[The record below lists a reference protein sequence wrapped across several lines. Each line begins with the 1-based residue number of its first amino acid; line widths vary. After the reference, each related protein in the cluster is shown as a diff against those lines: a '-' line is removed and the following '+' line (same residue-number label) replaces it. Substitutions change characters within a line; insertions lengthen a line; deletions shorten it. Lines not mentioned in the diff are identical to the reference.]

1 MKLSEF
7 HAFKTQKKRLEWG
20 NIQVF
25 FSAFLFAIIIA
36 QTVIAINNYFTYTQ
50 SLHIMVKY

>member
-25 FSAFLFAIIIA
+25 FSAFLFTIIIA

>member
-1 MKLSEF
+1 MGEYSSL
-7 HAFKTQKKRLEWG
+7 
-20 NIQVF
+20 

-50 SLHIMVKY
+50 SSKVKS